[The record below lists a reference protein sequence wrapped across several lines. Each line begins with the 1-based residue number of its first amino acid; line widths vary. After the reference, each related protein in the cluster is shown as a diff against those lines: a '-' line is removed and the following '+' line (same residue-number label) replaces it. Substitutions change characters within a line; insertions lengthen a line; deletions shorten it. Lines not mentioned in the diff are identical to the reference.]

1 MKKIL
6 LMVAVCVMT
15 ALNVQAQSLVGRK
28 YYNANIIASL
38 MDGEMDNMDQKID
51 SAKHEALVKAER
63 KKGRQLTAAEKA
75 EVEQKAKE
83 AQQMIIALRKG
94 LTTAITVEFKTEK
107 NATMKVNMKVSD
119 DVLKAAG
126 IPWLKRKAMKA
137 ALAVAP
143 STMKATYE
151 VKGNL
156 VILNDDG
163 ELDTLRLSA
172 DGKQLYGTFDKKT
185 PFTLTRTQ

>member
-6 LMVAVCVMT
+6 LLVAVVVMT
-15 ALNVQAQSLVGRK
+15 ALDVQAQSLAGRK

-38 MDGEMDNMDQKID
+38 MDGEMDNMEQKID
-51 SAKHEALVKAER
+51 SAKHEALVKAEQ

-83 AQQMIIALRKG
+83 AQQMIIAVRKG
-94 LTTAITVEFKTEK
+94 MSTAITVEFTTEK
-107 NATMKVNMKVSD
+107 NATMKVKMKVSD

-163 ELDTLRLSA
+163 DLDTLRLSA
-172 DGKQLYGTFDKKT
+172 DRKQLHGTFDKKT
-185 PFTLTRTQ
+185 PFTLTLTK

>member
-6 LMVAVCVMT
+6 LLVAVVVMT
-15 ALNVQAQSLVGRK
+15 ALDVQAQSLVGRK

-38 MDGEMDNMDQKID
+38 MDGEMDNMEQKID
-51 SAKHEALVKAER
+51 SAKHEALVKAEQ

-83 AQQMIIALRKG
+83 AQQMIIAVRKG
-94 LTTAITVEFKTEK
+94 MSTAITVEFTTEK
-107 NATMKVNMKVSD
+107 NATMKVKMKVSD

-143 STMKATYE
+143 STMKATYQ
-151 VKGNL
+151 VKGDL

-163 ELDTLRLSA
+163 DLDTLRLSA
-172 DGKQLYGTFDKKT
+172 DRKQLHGTFDKKT
-185 PFTLTRTQ
+185 PFTLTLTK

>member
-6 LMVAVCVMT
+6 LMVAVGVMT

-51 SAKHEALVKAER
+51 SAKHEALVKAEQ

-83 AQQMIIALRKG
+83 AQQMIIAVRKG
-94 LTTAITVEFKTEK
+94 LKTAITVEFKTEK

-185 PFTLTRTQ
+185 PFTLTRIQ

>member
-1 MKKIL
+1 
-6 LMVAVCVMT
+6 
-15 ALNVQAQSLVGRK
+15 
-28 YYNANIIASL
+28 
-38 MDGEMDNMDQKID
+38 
-51 SAKHEALVKAER
+51 
-63 KKGRQLTAAEKA
+63 
-75 EVEQKAKE
+75 
-83 AQQMIIALRKG
+83 MIIAVRKG
-94 LTTAITVEFKTEK
+94 LKTAITVEFKTEK

-185 PFTLTRTQ
+185 PFTLTRIQ

>member
-6 LMVAVCVMT
+6 LLVAVVVMT
-15 ALNVQAQSLVGRK
+15 ALDVQAQSLAGRK

-38 MDGEMDNMDQKID
+38 MDGEMDNMEQKID
-51 SAKHEALVKAER
+51 SAKHEALVKAEQ

-83 AQQMIIALRKG
+83 AQQMIIAVRKG
-94 LTTAITVEFKTEK
+94 MSTAITVEFTTEK
-107 NATMKVNMKVSD
+107 NATMKVKMKVSD

-163 ELDTLRLSA
+163 DLDTLRLSA
-172 DGKQLYGTFDKKT
+172 DGKQLQGTFDKKT

>member
-6 LMVAVCVMT
+6 LLVAVVVMT
-15 ALNVQAQSLVGRK
+15 ALEVQAQSLAGRK

-38 MDGEMDNMDQKID
+38 MDEAMENMEQKLD
-51 SAKHEALVKAER
+51 SAKHAALVKAEQ

-75 EVEQKAKE
+75 EVEEKAKE
-83 AQQMIIALRKG
+83 AQQMMIAVRKG
-94 LTTAITVEFKTEK
+94 MSTAITVEFTTEK
-107 NATMKVNMKVSD
+107 NATMKVKMKVSD

-172 DGKQLYGTFDKKT
+172 DRKQLHGTFDKKT
-185 PFTLTRTQ
+185 PFTLTLTK

>member
-6 LMVAVCVMT
+6 LLVAVVVMT
-15 ALNVQAQSLVGRK
+15 ALDVQAQSLAGRK

-38 MDGEMDNMDQKID
+38 MDGEMDNMEQKID
-51 SAKHEALVKAER
+51 SAKHEALVKAEQ

-75 EVEQKAKE
+75 EVEEKAKE
-83 AQQMIIALRKG
+83 AQQMMIAVRKG
-94 LTTAITVEFKTEK
+94 MSTAITVEFTTEK
-107 NATMKVNMKVSD
+107 NATMKVKMKVSD

-172 DGKQLYGTFDKKT
+172 DRKKLYGTFDKKT
-185 PFTLTRTQ
+185 PFTLTLTK

>member
-6 LMVAVCVMT
+6 LMVAVVVMT
-15 ALNVQAQSLVGRK
+15 ALDVQAQSLVGRK

-38 MDGEMDNMDQKID
+38 MDGEMDNMEQKID
-51 SAKHEALVKAER
+51 SAKHEALVKAEQ

-75 EVEQKAKE
+75 EVEEKAKE
-83 AQQMIIALRKG
+83 AQQMMIAVRKG
-94 LTTAITVEFKTEK
+94 MSTAITVEFTTEK
-107 NATMKVNMKVSD
+107 NATMKVKMKVSD

-143 STMKATYE
+143 STMKATYQ
-151 VKGNL
+151 VKGDL

-163 ELDTLRLSA
+163 DLDTLRLSA
-172 DGKQLYGTFDKKT
+172 DRKQLHGTFDKKT
-185 PFTLTRTQ
+185 PFTLTLTK

>member
-1 MKKIL
+1 
-6 LMVAVCVMT
+6 MVAVGVMT

-38 MDGEMDNMDQKID
+38 MDGELDNMDQKID
-51 SAKHEALVKAER
+51 SAKHEALVKAEQ

-83 AQQMIIALRKG
+83 AQQMIIAVRKG

>member
-6 LMVAVCVMT
+6 LMVAVGVMT

-38 MDGEMDNMDQKID
+38 MDGELDNMDQKID
-51 SAKHEALVKAER
+51 SAKHEALVKAEQ

-83 AQQMIIALRKG
+83 AQQMIIAVRKG

>member
-6 LMVAVCVMT
+6 LLVAVVVMT
-15 ALNVQAQSLVGRK
+15 ALDVQAQSLVGRK

-38 MDGEMDNMDQKID
+38 MDGEMDNMEQKID
-51 SAKHEALVKAER
+51 SAKHEALVKAEQ

-83 AQQMIIALRKG
+83 AQQMIIAVRKG
-94 LTTAITVEFKTEK
+94 MSTAITVEFTTEK
-107 NATMKVNMKVSD
+107 NATMKVKMKVSD

-172 DGKQLYGTFDKKT
+172 DRKQLHGTFDKKT
-185 PFTLTRTQ
+185 PFTLTLTK